1 MASILLIE
9 TPINKSPVNT
19 HAIIKVVKLAVTRH
33 VNVFAIVLFCKS
45 ADVDYLPAHMG
56 VK

>member
-1 MASILLIE
+1 MLPIE

-19 HAIIKVVKLAVTRH
+19 YAIIKVVKLAVTRQ

-45 ADVDYLPAHMG
+45 ADINYLSTHM
-56 VK
+56 VV